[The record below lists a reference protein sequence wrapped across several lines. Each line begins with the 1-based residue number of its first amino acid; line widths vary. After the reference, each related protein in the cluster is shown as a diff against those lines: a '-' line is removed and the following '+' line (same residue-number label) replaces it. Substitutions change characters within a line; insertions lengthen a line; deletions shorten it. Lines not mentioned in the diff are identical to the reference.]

1 MDRESALQIRNHS
14 LKAIAELT
22 QVLNK
27 LQNRCS
33 PEEYE
38 KIKRGVGLAIGKI
51 QTDLL
56 DVVVATHPDLDD
68 LGG

>member
-1 MDRESALQIRNHS
+1 
-14 LKAIAELT
+14 
-22 QVLNK
+22 VLNK